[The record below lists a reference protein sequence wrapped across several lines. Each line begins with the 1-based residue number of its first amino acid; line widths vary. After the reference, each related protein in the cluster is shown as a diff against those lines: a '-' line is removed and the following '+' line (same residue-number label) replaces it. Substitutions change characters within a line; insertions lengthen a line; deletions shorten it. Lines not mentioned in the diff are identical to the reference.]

1 MPYCKNPKNKLLL
14 SYQGPSIGSLFLS
27 KNMKEQKQN
36 PNLISAEDIAKI
48 EKTLLAQKKQIMND
62 LKNISGKDSH
72 ESDNIGAKFPE
83 YGYKVDEN
91 VQEISDYSTNLAT
104 EKIFESTLKDIE
116 NTLDRIKNGSYGICK
131 YCKKPISPKR
141 LIARPTASSCIECKT
156 ELQEND

>member
-1 MPYCKNPKNKLLL
+1 M

-36 PNLISAEDIAKI
+36 PSLINAEDIAKI

-83 YGYKVDEN
+83 YGHKVDEN